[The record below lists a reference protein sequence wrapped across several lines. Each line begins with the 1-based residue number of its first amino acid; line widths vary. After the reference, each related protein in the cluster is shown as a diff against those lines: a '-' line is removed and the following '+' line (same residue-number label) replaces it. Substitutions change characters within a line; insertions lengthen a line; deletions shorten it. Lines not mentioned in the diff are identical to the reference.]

1 MFFHAK
7 YEIFKGGFIG
17 VDVFFVISGYLITS
31 IIYKEKLNGNFSLI
45 HFYERRIRRIFPMI
59 FFLLSVVAFFSFILY
74 SPTELKN
81 IFQSIVSTVTY
92 TSNIYFYNKTGYF
105 EINLE
110 NHPLIHTWSLA
121 VEEQFYIIF
130 PLIFLITYK
139 FGQNIKQIVFFIL
152 ALLSFLSIYLF
163 VSHSEF
169 NFFIVSSR
177 MWELLAGS
185 LVAINK
191 NSFYKKE
198 IVKKNYKDF
207 FSIIGILGVII
218 SSMFLDS
225 NSFHP
230 GPVTIVPILSTV
242 LIIKYMDQETIL
254 GKILSSKPFVKL
266 GLLSYSAYLIHQP
279 LFVYVSDLM
288 SSNMSDLIYMFL
300 IILTFYISY
309 YTYIFIETP
318 FRNKNI
324 YSRKRIFINAFSFS
338 VFFIVIGI
346 YGHFSG
352 GIPERFSAE
361 QNNILNRVEI
371 SPLRNECHTEGVNF
385 LNQVKL
391 VQ

>member
-1 MFFHAK
+1 
-7 YEIFKGGFIG
+7 
-17 VDVFFVISGYLITS
+17 
-31 IIYKEKLNGNFSLI
+31 
-45 HFYERRIRRIFPMI
+45 MI

-177 MWELLAGS
+177 MWELLTGS

-207 FSIIGILGVII
+207 QYNWDFGCNNFFYVLRFQFI
-218 SSMFLDS
+218 SSWS
-225 NSFHP
+225 CNYCP
-230 GPVTIVPILSTV
+230 
-242 LIIKYMDQETIL
+242 
-254 GKILSSKPFVKL
+254 
-266 GLLSYSAYLIHQP
+266 
-279 LFVYVSDLM
+279 
-288 SSNMSDLIYMFL
+288 N
-300 IILTFYISY
+300 
-309 YTYIFIETP
+309 
-318 FRNKNI
+318 
-324 YSRKRIFINAFSFS
+324 FIN
-338 VFFIVIGI
+338 
-346 YGHFSG
+346 
-352 GIPERFSAE
+352 SA
-361 QNNILNRVEI
+361 NN
-371 SPLRNECHTEGVNF
+371 
-385 LNQVKL
+385 
-391 VQ
+391 